1 MYFLKITEE
10 WPHEPADSMGLQVD
24 TFLLDCCLVLQSQIY
39 EEGIISYPEAGDC
52 LGVGSLGREVKW
64 QGQHSN

>member
-39 EEGIISYPEAGDC
+39 EEGIISWGRRLSGSGELRKRGEVAG
-52 LGVGSLGREVKW
+52 SA
-64 QGQHSN
+64 Q